1 MVVVVVSAPPTIY
14 IVTVISLYISSYTFV
29 IVSGIT
35 VFVEEIF
42 VVAVSILR
50 VIYVLIVD
58 DDVSSVP
65 IHLIHQLVDI
75 GVYNVNYTF
84 SCTLFSLIHLP
95 SGIFNCNSC

>member
-84 SCTLFSLIHLP
+84 SCNLFS
-95 SGIFNCNSC
+95 